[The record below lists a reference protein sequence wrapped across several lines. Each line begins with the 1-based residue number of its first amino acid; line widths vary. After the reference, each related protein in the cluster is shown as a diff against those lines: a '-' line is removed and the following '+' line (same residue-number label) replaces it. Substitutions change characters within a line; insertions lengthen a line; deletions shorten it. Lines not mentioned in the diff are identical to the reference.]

1 MNDEN
6 KIDLSIEMY
15 EDLKETLVKVI
26 KNAKAGGA
34 GNVGRKCTDGTDR
47 AADRGRRTLERAGR
61 TTIRT
66 TA

>member
-1 MNDEN
+1 MTNIGLTCLT
-6 KIDLSIEMY
+6 KCT
-15 EDLKETLVKVI
+15 KTFKKTFVKVI

-34 GNVGRKCTDGTDR
+34 GNAGRKCTDGTDR
-47 AADRGRRTLERAGR
+47 AADRGRRTLEKAGR